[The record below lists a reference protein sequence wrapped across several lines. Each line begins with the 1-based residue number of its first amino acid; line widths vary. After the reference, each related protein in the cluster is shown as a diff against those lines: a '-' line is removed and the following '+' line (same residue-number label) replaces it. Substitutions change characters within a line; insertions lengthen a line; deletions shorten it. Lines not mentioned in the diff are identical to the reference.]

1 MAMYKKAIV
10 AGPLVL
16 ESIYPAPNPRY
27 SRQVRAEKQKFSSGT
42 HPGSVGQDRKV
53 FR

>member
-27 SRQVRAEKQKFSSGT
+27 PRQVRAEKQKFSSGT